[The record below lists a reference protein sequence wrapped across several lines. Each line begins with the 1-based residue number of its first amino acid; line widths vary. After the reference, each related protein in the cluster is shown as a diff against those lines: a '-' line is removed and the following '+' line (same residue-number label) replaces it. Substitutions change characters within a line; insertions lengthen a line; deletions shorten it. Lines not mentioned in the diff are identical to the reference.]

1 MRTPTA
7 PTTCTDCPAPAIDR
21 PGKPPRCASCAAI
34 AQDIARQHA
43 AVMLKTIRT
52 LKAERKEEEKVA

>member
-1 MRTPTA
+1 MTKPPTDQ
-7 PTTCTDCPAPAIDR
+7 CIDCSAPAIDR
-21 PGKPPRCASCAAI
+21 PGKPHRCASCAAI

-43 AVMLKTIRT
+43 AVMLATIRT